1 MGLAW
6 TDVAALLIG
15 ATCFVFI
22 LALATIV
29 GFAIWA
35 AKHPGL

>member
-6 TDVAALLIG
+6 TDVALVLIG
-15 ATCFVFI
+15 SICFVFI
-22 LALATIV
+22 LAIATVV